1 MRGKITMFNN
11 PEERASTIRES
22 QEVPRT
28 GRKDRDGP
36 IENSAGL
43 KEGVNFRQNIIQ
55 QKEPLNCNSSS
66 PLHLGIG
73 IGIAIE
79 FAIQLIAI
87 LPLPTIDSDG
97 ATATATD
104 SESKAHGT
112 RGRLGEA

>member
-73 IGIAIE
+73 IAIE